1 MKDLVDN
8 KWRIS
13 LTAGD
18 SRRFLNFLINSKCYL
33 LLRIV
38 NLNLQIV
45 MVKLPE
51 CDPSDWPPVVAESK
65 LLKPNNTQE
74 TDSNLGI
81 I

>member
-1 MKDLVDN
+1 MDN

-13 LTAGD
+13 LTVVD

-51 CDPSDWPPVVAESK
+51 SGPSDWPPVVAESE
-65 LLKPNNTQE
+65 LLKPNNAQE
-74 TDSNLGI
+74 TGCNLGI